1 MYKID
6 ENAWDEK
13 YVLLIPAMLDAHFPL
28 IKYAFYSRDYHPVIL
43 SNEDHITDVGLKY
56 VNNDM
61 CYPIVL
67 NAGQM
72 IDALQSGKYD
82 IIRTRL
88 LMPTAGDA
96 CRGANYLHVLKE
108 SVRKAGFDRAKILSL
123 NVKGL
128 EKNCQM
134 RVQPFMVW
142 RALFGLFYGDILML
156 LLNQTRPNE
165 VKKGQSQKVW
175 QKWIDILSRDLKEG
189 KNLTLG
195 KMKKNFD
202 RIARDFSRIRLND
215 KRKQRVG
222 IVGELYIKYCH
233 LGNWNMIKFLESN
246 GCESHTNGLSW
257 YAMYYMDSHLTD
269 NMTFESL
276 LYKAGLKFFGSLQ
289 RAMIEALR
297 KYGFYTMEDFFTM
310 KREAEGYVSWGYK
323 TGDGWLIGAEITGHI
338 LHECPKVL
346 AVQPFGCMPNHTCG
360 RGLYPSLQKKLPQGM
375 IVSCDVEF
383 QWFKAECLQQGEDAC
398 GHATEGG
405 INVKKIFVVE
415 DDESICEELVQ
426 ILENEGYEA
435 ESLESFDNTKDDIL
449 KAAPNLVL
457 MDINI
462 PGING
467 RNLVREIRKESDV
480 PIIMVTS
487 RTSEMDEV
495 LSMSYGADDYITKPY
510 NPTIL
515 LLRIA
520 AVLKRMEG
528 SQNTASYRDAEVN
541 FSKGTISKG
550 DQEMVLTKNEMIIFQ
565 LLLANRE
572 KIVSRDEIM
581 TDLWDNDEFVNDN
594 ALTVNISR
602 LRGKLADL
610 GYDDAIETRKK
621 QGYRL
626 V

>member
-82 IIRTRL
+82 INRTRL

-375 IVSCDVEF
+375 IVSCDVDSSGS
-383 QWFKAECLQQGEDAC
+383 KL
-398 GHATEGG
+398 
-405 INVKKIFVVE
+405 NVYNRARM
-415 DDESICEELVQ
+415 LV
-426 ILENEGYEA
+426 
-435 ESLESFDNTKDDIL
+435 DMPL
-449 KAAPNLVL
+449 K
-457 MDINI
+457 M
-462 PGING
+462 
-467 RNLVREIRKESDV
+467 
-480 PIIMVTS
+480 
-487 RTSEMDEV
+487 
-495 LSMSYGADDYITKPY
+495 
-510 NPTIL
+510 
-515 LLRIA
+515 
-520 AVLKRMEG
+520 
-528 SQNTASYRDAEVN
+528 
-541 FSKGTISKG
+541 
-550 DQEMVLTKNEMIIFQ
+550 
-565 LLLANRE
+565 
-572 KIVSRDEIM
+572 
-581 TDLWDNDEFVNDN
+581 
-594 ALTVNISR
+594 
-602 LRGKLADL
+602 GK
-610 GYDDAIETRKK
+610 
-621 QGYRL
+621 
-626 V
+626 